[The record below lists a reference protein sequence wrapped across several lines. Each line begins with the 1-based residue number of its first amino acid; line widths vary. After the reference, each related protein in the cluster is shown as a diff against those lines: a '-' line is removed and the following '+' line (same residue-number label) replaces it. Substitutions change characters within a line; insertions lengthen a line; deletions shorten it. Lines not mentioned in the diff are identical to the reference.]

1 MLAPLSSPHFHPAKY
16 AGQAYEKWGE
26 RGEEKWGRK
35 VLGKEG
41 FTLFDNFDLCV
52 GEAIELVDQG
62 IHGAMDTAMMKY
74 LTQKFPEAPV
84 RSTTIEQVDEQTYCV
99 LNGLIARDIK
109 VRYHGEILPVQWD
122 DIVWRELNR
131 ETEERE

>member
-1 MLAPLSSPHFHPAKY
+1 MRREGDEKW
-16 AGQAYEKWGE
+16 GRTKNEKWGE
-26 RGEEKWGRK
+26 REGDEKWGRK

-41 FTLFDNFDLCV
+41 FSPLQQFFDLCLDESV
-52 GEAIELVDQG
+52 QLIDQG
-62 IHGAMDTAMMKY
+62 IDGAMDTAMMKY
-74 LTQKFPEAPV
+74 LTQKFPEAPA
-84 RSTTIEQVDEQTYCV
+84 RSTTVEQVDEQTYCV
-99 LNGLIARDIK
+99 LIGLIARDIK

>member
-1 MLAPLSSPHFHPAKY
+1 MKKW
-16 AGQAYEKWGE
+16 GRTKNEKWGRE
-26 RGEEKWGRK
+26 GEEKWGRK

-41 FTLFDNFDLCV
+41 FTPFDNFDFCI
-52 GEAIELVDQG
+52 GEAIELIDRG
-62 IHGAMDTAMMKY
+62 INEAMDTAMMKY

-122 DIVWRELNR
+122 DIVWRELNH